1 MMDSFEKKVAL
12 ITGVGRPGQI
22 GHAVAGA
29 FGRAGASLVIADR
42 ERQLVADRVA
52 ELQGTGV
59 RVVGVTGD
67 LTSPDMARGAV
78 DAATQEFNGLDIVV
92 NVAGGFIAAGP
103 LAGITNEQLDRTF
116 AINFR
121 TAFNLCQAAA
131 PALARRGGG
140 AIVNFASIA
149 VLHPAGGMGGYAAAK
164 AAVAGLTRSLAIELA
179 PLRIRVNAVAP
190 ESVRTPENVSQMGP
204 DVAYVEM
211 DDLVRVVL
219 FLAGDDARSISGEVI
234 PLSSVRAR

>member
-1 MMDSFEKKVAL
+1 MADFDKKVVL

-42 ERQLVADRVA
+42 ERQLVKDRVA
-52 ELQGTGV
+52 ELEGTGV

-67 LTSPDMARGAV
+67 LTAPDMARGAV
-78 DAATQEFNGLDIVV
+78 DAATLEFNGLDVVV
-92 NVAGGFIAAGP
+92 NVAGGFLAAGP
-103 LAGITNEQLDRTF
+103 LAGITPEQLDRTF

-131 PALARRGGG
+131 PVLARRGGG

-164 AAVAGLTRSLAIELA
+164 AAVAGLTRSLAVELA
-179 PLRIRVNAVAP
+179 PARVRVNAVAP
-190 ESVRTPENVSQMGP
+190 ESVRTPENISQMGA
-204 DVAYVEM
+204 DVPYVEM

-219 FLAGDDARSISGEVI
+219 FLASDDARSISGEVI
-234 PLSSVRAR
+234 PLSSARAR

>member
-1 MMDSFEKKVAL
+1 MADFRDKVAL
-12 ITGVGRPGQI
+12 ISGVGRPGQI

-29 FGRAGASLVIADR
+29 FGRAGANLVIADR
-42 ERQLVADRVA
+42 DRHLVADRVA
-52 ELQGTGV
+52 ELEGAGV

-67 LTSPDMARGAV
+67 LTSPGMARGAV
-78 DAATQEFNGLDIVV
+78 EAAIKEFNGLDIVV
-92 NVAGGFIAAGP
+92 NVAGGFLAAGP
-103 LAGITNEQLDRTF
+103 LAGITTEQLDRTF

-131 PALARRGGG
+131 PELARRGGG

-149 VLHPAGGMGGYAAAK
+149 VLHPAGGMSGYAAAK

-190 ESVRTPENVSQMGP
+190 ESVRTPENISQMGA
-204 DVAYVEM
+204 DVPYVEM

-219 FLAGDDARSISGEVI
+219 FLAGDDARSITGEVI

>member
-1 MMDSFEKKVAL
+1 VVTFEKKVVL
-12 ITGVGRPGQI
+12 VTGVGRPGQI

-42 ERQLVADRVA
+42 EPQLVKERAG
-52 ELQGTGV
+52 ELEKSGV
-59 RVVGVTGD
+59 PVVGVTGD
-67 LTSPDMARGAV
+67 LTTATAARGAV
-78 DAATQEFNGLDIVV
+78 EAAEQEFNGLDAVV
-92 NVAGGFIAAGP
+92 NVAGGFLAAGP
-103 LAGITNEQLDRTF
+103 LAGITADQLDRTF

-131 PALARRGGG
+131 PALTRRGGG
-140 AIVNFASIA
+140 AIVNFASVA
-149 VLHPAGGMGGYAAAK
+149 VLRPAGGMSGYAAAK

-179 PLRIRVNAVAP
+179 PSRIRVNAVAP
-190 ESVRTPENVSQMGP
+190 ESVRTPENIAAMGA

-219 FLAGDDARSISGEVI
+219 FLASDEARSVSGEVI
-234 PLSSVRAR
+234 PLSSMRR